1 MKKLNEIKTEGKMKL
16 LLYGDAGDGKT
27 CYATSFPGPT
37 LLLDFDGKAD
47 SAALF
52 HKDSPLAQNI
62 SVMELSSSLKDDP
75 IAVLGKF
82 IDEVLT
88 PSQLSGELPYKT
100 IILDSIT
107 TFSAACLRHI
117 IKTNPGIKRVT
128 CKQGVQPGM
137 QDYGILKREFTK
149 LIPGILS
156 LDCNVIMTAHI
167 STVKDDLTGQ
177 IVRGPIMDG
186 SFSEQLPI
194 YFKEV
199 WRLSVNDKKRYEA
212 QTQSDFKFKCR
223 SQIAGLPNPFDITD
237 GYSAIEK
244 YLN

>member
-1 MKKLNEIKTEGKMKL
+1 VKKLSDIKTEGKMKL
-16 LLYGDAGDGKT
+16 LLYGDAGEGKT
-27 CYATSFPGPT
+27 CFATSFPGPT

-52 HKDSPLAQNI
+52 HKGKPLMDDI
-62 SVMELSSSLKDDP
+62 GVMELSANLDTDP
-75 IAVLGKF
+75 IEALNKLIDQSLVPQQREGK
-82 IDEVLT
+82 LA
-88 PSQLSGELPYKT
+88 YKT

-107 TFSAACLRHI
+107 TFSTACLKHI
-117 IKTNPGIKRVT
+117 IKTNPGIKRVS

-137 QDYGILKREFTK
+137 QDYGILKREFAK

-156 LDCNVIMTAHI
+156 LDCNIIMTAHI

-199 WRLSVNDKKRYEA
+199 WKLSVEKGARVA
-212 QTQSDFKFKCR
+212 QTQSDFKYKCR
-223 SQIAGLPNPFDITD
+223 SQIPGLPNPFDITA
-237 GYSAIEK
+237 GYSALGK
-244 YLN
+244 YL